1 MIDKKILS
9 ILKENGW
16 NLNIPEITDDM
27 KKNKE
32 LILKELK
39 SFLIEQFIY
48 EPFKTCSPSE

>member
-32 LILKELK
+32 LILKA
-39 SFLIEQFIY
+39 IENDYLRDQGSNI
-48 EPFKTCSPSE
+48 ENVDN